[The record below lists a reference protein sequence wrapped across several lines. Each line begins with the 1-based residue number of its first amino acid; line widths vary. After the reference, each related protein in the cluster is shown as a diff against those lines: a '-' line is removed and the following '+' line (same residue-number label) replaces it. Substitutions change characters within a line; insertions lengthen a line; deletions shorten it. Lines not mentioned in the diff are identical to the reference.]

1 VNSDRAHG
9 VSWFEAVVPAAIV
22 ANSAVLGWGWID
34 HAHDVAAERIDTCFL
49 VFFLVE
55 FVVRLRRAGWRWLTQ
70 PWNLLDAVIIL
81 LALLP
86 VVGDGLTVLRIAR
99 LARVVHLG
107 RHTSHL
113 RVVAWL
119 GRRTCSAVRAET

>member
-1 VNSDRAHG
+1 MSGMHGNTSRFDRVALGAILVNT
-9 VSWFEAVVPAAIV
+9 VVLA
-22 ANSAVLGWGWID
+22 WGWLD
-34 HAHDVAAERIDTCFL
+34 HVHEHTTEWVDTCFL
-49 VFFLVE
+49 VFFLIELVT
-55 FVVRLRRAGWRWLTQ
+55 RLRRAGWRWLRRR
-70 PWNLLDAVIIL
+70 WNLLDATIIL

-86 VVGDGLTVLRIAR
+86 VVGDGITMLRIAR

-119 GRRTCSAVRAET
+119 GRRTCSPVRAET